1 MIQNYFL
8 PIFKVQ
14 IYLNLS
20 ESQLNLFFKSI
31 LGLNLSESHLNDSEL
46 FCTNFQSPNLSE
58 VHRNHPNQFLN
69 FNTISLSSSL
79 FIQTSLHLYF
89 TSV

>member
-1 MIQNYFL
+1 MIQIYFL

-14 IYLNLS
+14 TYLNLS

-46 FCTNFQSPNLSE
+46 FSTNFQSPNLSE
-58 VHRNHPNQFLN
+58 VHQNHPNQFLN